1 MEILCMIRIG
11 VLFSLLC
18 NQWAYS
24 RTVLVATVPYTYWW
38 FRIKVQVPKGNKELI
53 ETHRKAK
60 GYKSLN
66 SYVNDLITRDMA
78 GTGAGDKTVNIG
90 HDNIDTI
97 NM

>member
-1 MEILCMIRIG
+1 MPE
-11 VLFSLLC
+11 F
-18 NQWAYS
+18 NQTKYINDFIKEKYD
-24 RTVLVATVPYTYWW
+24 T
-38 FRIKVQVPKGNKELI
+38 FKVQVPKGNKELI

-66 SYVNDLITRDMA
+66 SYVNDLIARDMA

-90 HDNIDTI
+90 HDNIGTI